1 MIAAVIALA
10 GLAVGLATALVA
22 RSGFRLRR
30 PRAGATRILVPFTGA
45 NLDPTVLDAAIRLA
59 HAESAT
65 LVPAYLLL
73 VPLRYAED
81 SPLRDEMA
89 VALPLLEAVE
99 HAALRAGVPVDA
111 RIEKGRS
118 PTHAL
123 RRLWEIE
130 QFDRILAPAPT
141 NGRSGLSLKDVT
153 WLLANSP
160 TETIVLKPTPEQRAV
175 ARQSTSPASHPAPTS
190 PALPSSA
197 GAASAHAVGSGT
209 HSGARAQSP
218 VGVD

>member
-1 MIAAVIALA
+1 MIAATVALAALATVLGIALV
-10 GLAVGLATALVA
+10 L

-30 PRAGATRILVPFTGA
+30 PRAGPRRILLPFTGGT
-45 NLDPTVLDAAIRLA
+45 LDPTVLAAAIRLA

-81 SPLRDEMA
+81 SPLRDEVG

-118 PTHAL
+118 PTQAL
-123 RRLWEIE
+123 QRLWDEE
-130 QFDRILAPAPT
+130 CFDRIVAPAP
-141 NGRSGLSLKDVT
+141 NGRSGGFTAKDVT
-153 WLLANSP
+153 WILAHAP
-160 TETIVLKPTPEQRAV
+160 AETIVLKP
-175 ARQSTSPASHPAPTS
+175 SPN
-190 PALPSSA
+190 
-197 GAASAHAVGSGT
+197 GAQQAA
-209 HSGARAQSP
+209 
-218 VGVD
+218 